1 MEIAALILA
10 SVLFVVGVIGSFAP
24 VLPGSPL
31 IWLGMLLYA
40 LLTGFEPFSI
50 LFFVLQGLL
59 ALAVMGVDYLATA
72 LGSKHLGGSKAAL
85 WGSML
90 GLLVGFFYFPIGLL
104 VGPFLGAVLF
114 DLIFS
119 RKPEQA
125 VRAGL
130 GATIG
135 FWLGFPFKLALELIM
150 IVWFFITIF

>member
-1 MEIAALILA
+1 M
-10 SVLFVVGVIGSFAP
+10 
-24 VLPGSPL
+24 LPGAPL

-40 LLTGFEPFSI
+40 LITGFEPFSI
-50 LFFVLQGLL
+50 LFFVLQGVL
-59 ALAVMGVDYLATA
+59 ALAVIGVDYLATA

-90 GLLVGFFYFPIGLL
+90 GLLVGVFFFPIGLL

-114 DLIFS
+114 DLIFT

-135 FWLGFPFKLALELIM
+135 FWLGFPFKLALEVMM
-150 IVWFFITIF
+150 IAWFFIVVF